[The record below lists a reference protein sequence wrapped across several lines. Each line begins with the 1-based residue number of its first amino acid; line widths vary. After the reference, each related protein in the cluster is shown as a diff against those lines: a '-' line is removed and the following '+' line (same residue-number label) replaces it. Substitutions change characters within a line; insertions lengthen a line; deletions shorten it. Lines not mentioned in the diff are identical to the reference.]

1 MSLPSA
7 RSIAFNRRL
16 SASWLKEGLRLRAE
30 GIDGDEWV
38 EAMRSIISAEIS
50 GRDSIQKSL
59 RYLRHALVE
68 PGKLEPLRAE
78 AIRLFQASGD
88 AEKDRVLSWG
98 LSSACYPFLQEV
110 ATTIGRMLRVQPEL
124 KLEQLLRKLTET
136 FGEKET
142 VRRSGRYSLGLIQ
155 DLGFVHRTKKVGC
168 YSASQPIKLTDSE
181 LASWLI
187 RGWFCAAGTTSPMDR
202 IALSNHP
209 GLFFFDAPELVTTA
223 LKHGVLT
230 VDRLSLSQD
239 MVQLADSS
247 KPRKP

>member
-16 SASWLKEGLRLRAE
+16 SAAWLREGLRLRSE
-30 GIDGDEWV
+30 GIDGDAWV
-38 EAMRSIISAEIS
+38 ERMRSVISDEVT

-68 PGKLEPLRAE
+68 PGDLEPLRAD
-78 AIRLFQASGD
+78 AVRLFQSSCD

-98 LSSACYPFLQEV
+98 LAAACYPFLQEV
-110 ATTIGRMLRVQPEL
+110 AATIGRMLRVQPEM
-124 KLEQLLRKLTET
+124 KLEQLLRKLTES

-155 DLGFVHRTKKVGC
+155 DLAFVHRTKKAGC
-168 YSASQPIKLTDSE
+168 YSASQTIKVTDPD

-187 RGWFCAAGTTSPMDR
+187 KAWFFAAGTTSPMDR

-209 GLFFFDAPELVTTA
+209 SLSFFDAPELVATA
-223 LKHGVLT
+223 LKQGVLV

-239 MVQLADSS
+239 MVRLTG
-247 KPRKP
+247 

>member
-16 SASWLKEGLRLRAE
+16 SAAWLREGLRLRAE

-38 EAMRSIISAEIS
+38 EAMRSVISAEIS

-68 PGKLEPLRAE
+68 QGELEPLRAE
-78 AIRLFQASGD
+78 AIHLFQASGD
-88 AEKDRVLSWG
+88 PEKDRVLSWG
-98 LSSACYPFLQEV
+98 LASACYPFLQEV

-124 KLEQLLRKLTET
+124 KLEQLLRKLTES

-155 DLGFVHRTKKVGC
+155 DLGFVHRTKKAGC
-168 YSASQPIKLTDSE
+168 YSASQPVKVTDPD

-187 RGWFCAAGTTSPMDR
+187 KAWFFAAGTTSPMDR

-209 GLFFFDAPELVTTA
+209 SLSFFDAPELVATA
-223 LKHGVLT
+223 LKQGVLV

-239 MVQLADSS
+239 MVRLVQ
-247 KPRKP
+247 

>member
-16 SASWLKEGLRLRAE
+16 SAAWLKEGLRLRAE
-30 GIDGDEWV
+30 GIDGDAWV
-38 EAMRSIISAEIS
+38 EAMRSAISAEVS

-68 PGKLEPLRAE
+68 PGELEPLRAD
-78 AIRLFQASGD
+78 AIRLFQSSCD

-98 LSSACYPFLQEV
+98 LAAACYPFLQEV
-110 ATTIGRMLRVQPEL
+110 AATIGRMLRVQPEM
-124 KLEQLLRKLTET
+124 KLEQLLRKLTES

-155 DLGFVHRTKKVGC
+155 DLGFVHRTMKAGC
-168 YSASQPIKLTDSE
+168 YSASQPIKVTDPD

-187 RGWFCAAGTTSPMDR
+187 KAWFFAAGTTSPMDR

-209 GLFFFDAPELVTTA
+209 SLSSFDAPELVATA
-223 LKHGVLT
+223 LKQGVLV

-239 MVQLADSS
+239 MVRLVQ
-247 KPRKP
+247 